1 MLLSLKIKSTQL
13 SWCWL
18 IAGIL
23 GINTAFVNLN
33 VRHATGQQVQF
44 PPFEP
49 GPIVR
54 LPNEVYLAPLVNQ
67 GPLYQGPIISP
78 QNYYP
83 QGGGQIIGQPQLIIP
98 SNQVPAVGI
107 PIAQPVPQAPKVRQS
122 GEQQSSATEQ
132 AALNTEKIEVLEKL
146 LEKYKAIATT
156 KQIDPQ
162 ELELFKQNNADL
174 TEQVSALT
182 QANDQALKQVQAL
195 EKQLAA
201 TKAQTPDEAPAVAQ
215 LETSLRNAVDQVTE
229 LKKQVETLSVE
240 NEKLMASQTGVAE
253 LVLKNQRLNDKNQK
267 LEQQNKALT
276 QTGDQLTQKHS
287 LLESKYQELERRSQ
301 DDVQSLKDR
310 IAKLNVSNE
319 SYAAQIA
326 TFDST
331 TSTPVQT
338 PAFSGSNSDLA
349 AFETRISRLSQQNLR
364 LAKSNTDFKNENKSL
379 TRQLVN
385 LKKQHDEV
393 ANSSASDPIG
403 SAQAPAT
410 TFVAPNSSIETD
422 EGWGI
427 LAWLI
432 PFLVI
437 GLGIAFF
444 VIIKEELHR
453 PPAKTE

>member
-23 GINTAFVNLN
+23 GINTAVVNLN

-49 GPIVR
+49 GPIVQ

-67 GPLYQGPIISP
+67 GPLYQGPIIWP

-107 PIAQPVPQAPKVRQS
+107 PIVQPVPQAPKVRQS

-132 AALNTEKIEVLEKL
+132 AALNTEKIKVLEKL

-182 QANDQALKQVQAL
+182 QANDQAL
-195 EKQLAA
+195 
-201 TKAQTPDEAPAVAQ
+201 PAVAQ

-287 LLESKYQELERRSQ
+287 LLESKYQGLERRSQ

-379 TRQLVN
+379 TRQLAN